1 MDLALL
7 KSERVRRGI
16 TQEKMAKSLG
26 FRDKSSYCLIEKG
39 KTTISVDT
47 ANKIAVIL
55 GFSKELTYKI
65 FFAPGVQK
73 SSTDSILTHGG
84 GIENVKSYGEG
95 RIQRIL

>member
-1 MDLALL
+1 MPKTSGKL
-7 KSERVRRGI
+7 RFGN
-16 TQEKMAKSLG
+16 
-26 FRDKSSYCLIEKG
+26 YEKG

-84 GIENVKSYGEG
+84 GIENVNSYGEG
-95 RIQRIL
+95 CSQRIL

>member
-26 FRDKSSYCLIEKG
+26 FKDKSSYCLIEKG

-47 ANKIAVIL
+47 ANKIAIIL

-65 FFAPGVQK
+65 FLPQK
-73 SSTDSILTHGG
+73 FKKLQLSKL
-84 GIENVKSYGEG
+84 
-95 RIQRIL
+95 